1 MLKTRDK
8 ESRDRWSL
16 GIFSV
21 FLLLFS
27 EVTEPEEIPPR
38 RCGGIRLFSSL
49 VSLRLRF
56 LFLNTQ
62 DCSTNTAGPDLIG
75 PIHKLSVGERLVVV
89 KVDVSIIQE
98 NINIFKISLYLSPK
112 RFILSEEMSEEME
125 ISSSFF
131 KVDSAVIEVS
141 SETKLILEW
150 LVKLSS
156 VGWDLLDWP
165 PMATVSLTHNSLL

>member
-1 MLKTRDK
+1 MLK
-8 ESRDRWSL
+8 L
-16 GIFSV
+16 IF
-21 FLLLFS
+21 
-27 EVTEPEEIPPR
+27 
-38 RCGGIRLFSSL
+38 
-49 VSLRLRF
+49 
-56 LFLNTQ
+56 
-62 DCSTNTAGPDLIG
+62 
-75 PIHKLSVGERLVVV
+75 
-89 KVDVSIIQE
+89 QE
-98 NINIFKISLYLSPK
+98 NVNILKISLYLSPK

-131 KVDSAVIEVS
+131 KVDWAVIEVS